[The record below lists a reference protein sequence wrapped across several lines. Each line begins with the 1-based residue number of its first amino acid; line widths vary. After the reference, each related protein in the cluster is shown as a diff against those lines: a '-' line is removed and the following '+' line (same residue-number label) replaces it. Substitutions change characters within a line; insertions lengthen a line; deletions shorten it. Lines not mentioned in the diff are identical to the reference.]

1 MKAIIVGAGKVGT
14 ATGNKLNCDVVYH
27 DPFKDLVVPDDQ
39 WHDADYVI
47 VCVDTL
53 QRGYDDHRD
62 LRTALEHVVKTGYK
76 GTVAIR
82 STVHPEFLRWLE
94 LQPIQYVMFPEFMVQ
109 RGQQS
114 SDDPWTVVVG
124 GSKPLADDFMNA
136 LIGAEYCSD
145 INSYRIMTAV
155 EAIITKLAANA
166 TLAAKVITFN
176 AIYGVCEDYGADFE
190 AVRFPIGEDKRIGH
204 GHTIVP
210 SPDDQLLGFGG
221 HCLPKDIKALADV
234 DRTGFFHTVDLINR
248 GLGRS

>member
-1 MKAIIVGAGKVGT
+1 MKTIIVGAGKVGT
-14 ATGNKLNCDVVYH
+14 ATGNKLNCEVVYH
-27 DPFKDLVVPDDQ
+27 DPFKGLVVPDDQ

-53 QRGYDDHRD
+53 QTGYSDHRD
-62 LRTALEHVVKTGYK
+62 LRDALESVVKTGYK

-82 STVHPEFLRWLE
+82 STVHPDFLRWLE
-94 LQPIQYVMFPEFMVQ
+94 LQPVKYVMFPEFMVQ
-109 RGQQS
+109 RGQES

-124 GSKPLADDFMNA
+124 GVEPLATDFLAVLVDAQYCTDLNA
-136 LIGAEYCSD
+136 
-145 INSYRIMTAV
+145 YRTMTAV

-166 TLAAKVITFN
+166 ALAAKVITFN

-190 AVRFPIGEDKRIGH
+190 AVRFPIGQDKRIGH
-204 GHTIVP
+204 GHTIAP

-248 GLGRS
+248 GLGRA

>member
-124 GSKPLADDFMNA
+124 GSTPLADDFMNA

>member
-1 MKAIIVGAGKVGT
+1 MKTIIVGAGKVGT